1 MIAAPIQGFPSHS
14 PILRVM
20 AFIDGEFLES
30 NLRKDWGSDV
40 KVNYAVF
47 LESLKQYLPRVG
59 DERYHI
65 IRIYYYDAINVNKAT
80 PTEQEEKHR
89 IINDTNYFELRLG
102 RIKDDGA
109 GKPRQK
115 GVDTLIAIDMVTK
128 AYQGHYDVAVLLAGD
143 DDFLDVVKAVKNA
156 GRQVVGYY
164 FEKLTS
170 RELKNSFDMKR
181 AIDTNFATQIR
192 TPQRPTRADGK
203 T

>member
-1 MIAAPIQGFPSHS
+1 
-14 PILRVM
+14 
-20 AFIDGEFLES
+20 
-30 NLRKDWGSDV
+30 
-40 KVNYAVF
+40 
-47 LESLKQYLPRVG
+47 
-59 DERYHI
+59 
-65 IRIYYYDAINVNKAT
+65 
-80 PTEQEEKHR
+80 
-89 IINDTNYFELRLG
+89 
-102 RIKDDGA
+102 
-109 GKPRQK
+109 
-115 GVDTLIAIDMVTK
+115 
-128 AYQGHYDVAVLLAGD
+128 VAVLLAGD